1 MRISDWKFRRV
12 LFRSQPLVDEIE
24 AAGGRVAARG
34 LDARIPDDVTAFLAE
49 AEAAAPLEGVIF
61 NIGANVN
68 FPIPDP
74 TDRVVRQVWEMAC
87 FSGFVTGPAAARL
100 LVPAAPGQILFTRP
114 TAGLPGGSRP

>member
-1 MRISDWKFRRV
+1 MLRRPPRSTLTDT
-12 LFRSQPLVDEIE
+12 LFPYPTLFLSFLVKVGRRGGDKLQPLVDEIE

-68 FPIPDP
+68 FPILDT
-74 TDRVVRQVWEMAC
+74 TDRVFRKVWEKI
-87 FSGFVTGPAAARL
+87 GRDHV
-100 LVPAAPGQILFTRP
+100 
-114 TAGLPGGSRP
+114 